1 VINNR
6 SSKSSTQFSSTLKK
20 RKMEFKLKRKASL
33 NRNQERIDMKIRL
46 LEGSTLRKCSKR
58 MSQLRHAEKSIEKQG
73 ETA

>member
-1 VINNR
+1 
-6 SSKSSTQFSSTLKK
+6 
-20 RKMEFKLKRKASL
+20 MEFKLKRKASL
-33 NRNQERIDMKIRL
+33 NLNQERIDMKIRL